1 MACRAGG
8 RCRGA
13 VSGPTLRYY
22 NHARCTFPPKCYP
35 PSFFVLVFSA
45 FGSLLTDMLPGFS
58 YASPGAQIWR
68 GVPPIGYVQPL
79 IPPPQPFRFAAA
91 PPMPQMVP
99 RVDKKRPA
107 DAVGSQWKPLVH
119 KDVPH
124 AALAVGNVNATPN
137 EPKRAKSAASAQ
149 AKPPPKPASPPPPAS
164 DTPSPPEA
172 APPPPPP
179 KRSHHA
185 KAQAVTQ
192 EELPAPW
199 KREILAEGKR
209 AAGGGRLWG
218 VRHVM
223 AAEWYTLY
231 GGHDRGS
238 ATQRFESDRENNF
251 EDRATGNR
259 GTRLCAK
266 KQSFQDGYPDKWYR
280 AGRPA
285 PNRPPA
291 VPSVPAGPVDGP
303 LRPARRVRAR
313 ALCAPPLQPPA
324 RARSLPHVRPPGCA
338 PTRTTCDECSA

>member
-1 MACRAGG
+1 
-8 RCRGA
+8 
-13 VSGPTLRYY
+13 
-22 NHARCTFPPKCYP
+22 
-35 PSFFVLVFSA
+35 
-45 FGSLLTDMLPGFS
+45 MLPGFS

-79 IPPPQPFRFAAA
+79 TPPPQPFRFAAA

-223 AAEWYTLY
+223 AAEWYTAATTAAQ
-231 GGHDRGS
+231 RRKGS
-238 ATQRFESDRENNF
+238 SQTVKITLKTEQREIAARAYAQKNNRF
-251 EDRATGNR
+251 KMVTRTN
-259 GTRLCAK
+259 GTA
-266 KQSFQDGYPDKWYR
+266 
-280 AGRPA
+280 
-285 PNRPPA
+285 
-291 VPSVPAGPVDGP
+291 PAGPP
-303 LRPARRVRAR
+303 RTARPPSRPSPPAPSMGR
-313 ALCAPPLQPPA
+313 CAP
-324 RARSLPHVRPPGCA
+324 RAACA
-338 PTRTTCDECSA
+338 LGTGGWGD